1 MTYFKYVERNAEDQ
15 INWAEVGKNM
25 SDMLRNEAAAR
36 EEKKA
41 ALEQDSREYG
51 EILSNNPTGNYDAS
65 NTFSSTYANSQ
76 QEYRLLQ
83 DRLFKS
89 GQLSLRDYTRNR
101 QNGKD
106 GTEIVY
112 SLAREYEKEFN
123 DKMKRYADKV
133 SSYQEVYKME
143 QAEGLANLRE
153 VEAYINPTNGVVSLG
168 KKVQV
173 TKNVNGKNVTTTTLS
188 KDPNDVVTAMSLRDR
203 IKQKIDRM
211 QVDEFASGAA
221 DQLGSVESAVVR
233 YAKEGSLNTILTKID
248 AKEGNYGV
256 EGDQFAA
263 TYLDWESDQIDAG
276 MENPN
281 DAASILVDRALKAS
295 NGKQYTFTY
304 ESDPK
309 KREANEIYLDPTKG
323 PTADGVPALSEEQEK
338 AARDILKTAIRA
350 QIDDKVQIKSAG
362 ATQYKPASSVASGKS
377 EDNQVSIVNNFA
389 KLYYGTKEEKEDAAD
404 SIRAYNPNVESV
416 SLSEDGES
424 VVITFTDASGLPP
437 ETLSFGDDQKSF
449 VESGMNFVL
458 SGDDK
463 IGDINEVIKR
473 GGIDLSKPKLS
484 GADYMFTSMGDVTTT
499 LPFEEAFTQREGSKL
514 DVTKIS
520 DLADTAIT
528 RDEEDEAV
536 DIMNQMVKSV
546 PNTEDVKVT
555 QFGIGR
561 GINVEIDGKTY
572 AIDLKQ
578 PTKVPEQFELIKK
591 ALVEF
596 SLQNNILM
604 DEDAKKQYVK
614 DYGQV
619 RKNKPA
625 GTAPKGGGAGSA
637 PRKKKP

>member
-36 EEKKA
+36 EQKKA
-41 ALEQDSREYG
+41 ALDKDSREYG
-51 EILSNNPTGNYDAS
+51 ETLSNNPSGNYDAG
-65 NTFSSTYANSQ
+65 NTFSATYANSQ

-101 QNGKD
+101 QNSKD
-106 GTEIVY
+106 GTTIMFD
-112 SLAREYEKEFN
+112 LAKEYEKEFN
-123 DKMKRYADKV
+123 EKMTRWKNGE
-133 SSYQEVYKME
+133 SSYEEVWKME
-143 QAEGLANLRE
+143 QAEGLANLRN
-153 VEAYINPTNGVVSLG
+153 VEAYINPTNGVVSIG
-168 KKVQV
+168 KKV
-173 TKNVNGKNVTTTTLS
+173 TTGTGANKTTSLS
-188 KDPNDVVTAMSLRDR
+188 KDPNDVVTVPTLRNR
-203 IKQKIDRM
+203 IRTK
-211 QVDEFASGAA
+211 VDALKVNEFAKGAA

-263 TYLDWESDQIDAG
+263 TYLDWEKDQIEAG
-276 MENPN
+276 MTNPS
-281 DAASILVDRALKAS
+281 DAASVLTNRALKAP
-295 NGKQYTFTY
+295 NNEQYTFTT
-304 ESDPK
+304 ESDAT
-309 KREANEIYLDPTKG
+309 KRKPNEIFLDTSKN
-323 PTADGVPALSEEQEK
+323 ADGVPVLSDAQDKEV
-338 AARDILKTAIRA
+338 RRILKTAIRA
-350 QIDDKVQIKSAG
+350 SIDDKVQIKSAG
-362 ATQYKPASSVASGKS
+362 MTQYEPPSSKASGIS

-424 VVITFTDASGLPP
+424 VVLTFTEKSGLPP

-473 GGIDLSKPKLS
+473 GGINLNRPKLS
-484 GADYMFTSMGDVTTT
+484 GTDYLFTSMGDVTTT
-499 LPFEEAFTQREGSKL
+499 LPFEETFKLREGSKL
-514 DVTKIS
+514 DPTTIT
-520 DLADTAIT
+520 DLASTTIT
-528 RDEEDEAV
+528 RDEEDKAV
-536 DIMNQMVKSV
+536 ESMTQMIKSI
-546 PNTEDVKVT
+546 PNTEKVRVT
-555 QFGIGR
+555 EFGVGR
-561 GINVEIDGKTY
+561 GIKVTIGTDTY
-572 AIDLKQ
+572 EIDLKE
-578 PTKVPEQFELIKK
+578 PTKVPEAFERVKK
-591 ALVEF
+591 ALVDY

-604 DEDAKKQYVK
+604 DEDAKQQYVK

-619 RKNKPA
+619 RKNNQPA
-625 GTAPKGGGAGSA
+625 GSAAGGAGSA
-637 PRKKKP
+637 PRKKP

>member
-1 MTYFKYVERNAEDQ
+1 ME
-15 INWAEVGKNM
+15 
-25 SDMLRNEAAAR
+25 L
-36 EEKKA
+36 KK
-41 ALEQDSREYG
+41 
-51 EILSNNPTGNYDAS
+51 
-65 NTFSSTYANSQ
+65 
-76 QEYRLLQ
+76 
-83 DRLFKS
+83 
-89 GQLSLRDYTRNR
+89 
-101 QNGKD
+101 
-106 GTEIVY
+106 
-112 SLAREYEKEFN
+112 
-123 DKMKRYADKV
+123 
-133 SSYQEVYKME
+133 
-143 QAEGLANLRE
+143 
-153 VEAYINPTNGVVSLG
+153 
-168 KKVQV
+168 
-173 TKNVNGKNVTTTTLS
+173 
-188 KDPNDVVTAMSLRDR
+188 
-203 IKQKIDRM
+203 
-211 QVDEFASGAA
+211 
-221 DQLGSVESAVVR
+221 
-233 YAKEGSLNTILTKID
+233 
-248 AKEGNYGV
+248 
-256 EGDQFAA
+256 
-263 TYLDWESDQIDAG
+263 
-276 MENPN
+276 
-281 DAASILVDRALKAS
+281 
-295 NGKQYTFTY
+295 
-304 ESDPK
+304 
-309 KREANEIYLDPTKG
+309 
-323 PTADGVPALSEEQEK
+323 
-338 AARDILKTAIRA
+338 
-350 QIDDKVQIKSAG
+350 
-362 ATQYKPASSVASGKS
+362 
-377 EDNQVSIVNNFA
+377 
-389 KLYYGTKEEKEDAAD
+389 KEDAAD

>member
-25 SDMLRNEAAAR
+25 SDMLRDEAAAR
-36 EEKKA
+36 EQKKA

-203 IKQKIDRM
+203 IRQKIDRM
-211 QVDEFASGAA
+211 QVDEFAAGAA
-221 DQLGSVESAVVR
+221 DQLGSVETAVMR

-256 EGDQFAA
+256 EGDTFAA

-281 DAASILVDRALKAS
+281 DAASILVDRALKAP
-295 NGKQYTFTY
+295 NGKQYTFTS
-304 ESDPK
+304 EPDAK
-309 KREANEIYLDPTKG
+309 KRESNEIYLDPTKG
-323 PTADGVPALSEEQEK
+323 PTADGVPVLSDDQDK

-350 QIDDKVQIKSAG
+350 QIDDKVQTKSAG